1 MKENTQIN
9 MPPVMDKDVDKTRT
23 YLYETNTR
31 NLAKDILSDGYV
43 SDQEKIEM
51 QANHDEIIRDFLIA
65 TELLEKMEKN
75 PQNYSAKMMESARF
89 VVNRLMRARELS
101 LAKMQ
106 EIKYANYVP
115 PAEKA
120 LRAERK
126 KRKEHLD
133 INFNLYQIFALN
145 GNAHEVIAYARKQE
159 KNRVMTPQ
167 EAEKTEKRIMDLVN
181 QVIEKGQD
189 ERCIRQ
195 FLENNMQSRQ

>member
-9 MPPVMDKDVDKTRT
+9 MHPVMDKDVDKTRT

-31 NLAKDILSDGYV
+31 NLAKEILSDGYV

-75 PQNYSAKMMESARF
+75 PQNYSAKMIESARF

-126 KRKEHLD
+126 ERKEHLD

-181 QVIEKGQD
+181 KVIEKGQD